1 MTAPASARSASTS
14 TRASG
19 QVGADGLDH
28 RGAVAVG
35 QGPVDD
41 DHVGREGGHGDSRL
55 GDAVG
60 RTDGLDARLCGE
72 HVDEAV
78 GNHAL
83 VVDHQNLHG
92 AENS

>member
-1 MTAPASARSASTS
+1 MTAPGVGEVGEHQHPG
-14 TRASG
+14 SG
-19 QVGADGLDH
+19 QVARTAATTDAPSPSGRA
-28 RGAVAVG
+28 
-35 QGPVDD
+35 QSTTTTF
-41 DHVGREGGHGDSRL
+41 GREGGHQHSRL

-83 VVDHQNLHG
+83 AVDHQNLHG